1 MLFVCGALALI
12 SIVILLIFI
21 IRYWVSTNWVSFVVV
36 LILAIATIALLIYLE
51 HQREK
56 KSHIVGAPEYKEK
69 QKRLQEERKARQ
81 RRERIG
87 EIFDRY
93 VRGTTCIGLSPY
105 CRITKSKG
113 AIVCRNCRIA
123 QGSPNPIGFAQSGG
137 MLTRQELSRLV
148 LEKLLKI

>member
-1 MLFVCGALALI
+1 MCAALFLI
-12 SIVILLIFI
+12 SIVILLILI
-21 IRYWVSTNWVSFVVV
+21 IKAWVSAHWVSFLVF
-36 LILAIATIALLIYLE
+36 LIVAIATITLLIYLAD
-51 HQREK
+51 QREK
-56 KSHIVGAPEYKEK
+56 KSYIVGTPEYKER
-69 QKRLQEERKARQ
+69 QERLQEDRKARQ
-81 RRERIG
+81 RGEEIG
-87 EIFDRY
+87 EVFHRY

-148 LEKLLKI
+148 LEKLLRI